1 RSIVTTW
8 GYNLK
13 KGVNNSVSYS
23 DSTSG
28 IQYAYNYLNQLTRVT
43 DASGTRTITYTPYN
57 EPDTDSIT
65 IAGTSYQLQEHY
77 DTYGRSSGYTLKQ
90 GTGVLQEV
98 SQGYEAD
105 GRLASAGIMHEETEQ
120 RFAYGYLAGS
130 NLLSS
135 LAMPDGIV
143 RELSYEQ
150 RRDLLS
156 GLDCRLGETG
166 LVSRTQSYDA
176 LGRPVTRTQQRG
188 TEPARSDSFSYN
200 GRNELTGATLGAAP
214 YGYSYDNIGNRK
226 TAQEPAGELAYAAN
240 ELNQYTRIEENEEA
254 PFVPTYDASGNQTLI
269 KTSTGI
275 WTVVYNAANRAVSFT
290 SRNGNTIIECG
301 YDYQGR
307 RYMKKVTENGTV
319 ASHERYLYRG
329 YLQIAA
335 LDMLDNRNVLRTLL
349 WDPLEPVVT
358 RPLALVQDNILY
370 CYGVDFNK
378 NVTEVFDAQGTIA
391 AAYDYSPYGT
401 ATRTGRLVQP
411 VQWSGE
417 MHDEEPALV
426 YYNYRYYN
434 PKDGRWI
441 NRDPIAEEGGW
452 NLYAFLG
459 NSTQDKV
466 DALGLKKGF
475 IKTGDPCSKCCKECK
490 RSQERPIIQDAGT
503 KGINVKASVKSPNF
517 TSECEH
523 NNTCKENCCYVVYTW
538 FDCYNKTCY
547 SQTGDTFNRKI
558 RPLRG
563 EGSSQSALGVSVQAY
578 KWCSCNRGKWKC
590 HSVIKKS
597 NIILY
602 KVDNPQNPKSWILT
616 TPPTN

>member
-1 RSIVTTW
+1 
-8 GYNLK
+8 
-13 KGVNNSVSYS
+13 SYS
-23 DSTSG
+23 DSTPG
-28 IQYAYNYLNQLTRVT
+28 IQYAYNHLNQLTQVT
-43 DASGTRTITYTPYN
+43 DASGSRVLTYTPCN
-57 EPDTDSIT
+57 EPDTDAIT
-65 IAGTSYQLQEHY
+65 IEGASCQLQEHY

-90 GTGVLQEV
+90 GTGVLQEA

-105 GRLASAGIMHEETEQ
+105 GRLASAGIMHGGEEQT
-120 RFAYGYLAGS
+120 FAYGYLAGS
-130 NLLSS
+130 SLLSS

-156 GLDCRLGETG
+156 GLDCRLGETV
-166 LVSRTQSYDA
+166 LVSRTQRCDA
-176 LGRPVTRTQQRG
+176 LERPVTRTQRRG
-188 TEPARSDSFSYN
+188 TEPAHSDSFSYN
-200 GRNELTGATLGAAP
+200 GRNELTGAALGAAP

-226 TAQEPAGELAYAAN
+226 TAQEPAQELAYAAN
-240 ELNQYTRIEENEEA
+240 ELNQYARIEESGEA

-269 KTSTGI
+269 RTSTGI
-275 WTVVYNAANRAVSFT
+275 WTVAYNAANRAVSFT
-290 SRNGNTIIECG
+290 SRDGATVVECG

-307 RYMKKVTENGTV
+307 RYMKKVTVNGTV
-319 ASHERYLYRG
+319 ASHERCLYRG

-335 LDMLDNRNVLRTLL
+335 LDMLNSRNVLRTLL
-349 WDPLEPVVT
+349 WDPLEPTAT
-358 RPLALVQDNILY
+358 RPLALVQGASLY

-391 AAYDYSPYGT
+391 AAYDYSPYG
-401 ATRTGRLVQP
+401 AVTGTGSLVQP

-459 NSTQDKV
+459 NSTQDKF

>member
-1 RSIVTTW
+1 
-8 GYNLK
+8 
-13 KGVNNSVSYS
+13 
-23 DSTSG
+23 
-28 IQYAYNYLNQLTRVT
+28 
-43 DASGTRTITYTPYN
+43 
-57 EPDTDSIT
+57 
-65 IAGTSYQLQEHY
+65 
-77 DTYGRSSGYTLKQ
+77 
-90 GTGVLQEV
+90 
-98 SQGYEAD
+98 
-105 GRLASAGIMHEETEQ
+105 MHGGTEQ

-166 LVSRTQSYDA
+166 LVSRTQRCDA
-176 LGRPVTRTQQRG
+176 LERPVTRTQRRG

-200 GRNELTGATLGAAP
+200 GRNELTGAALGAAP

-226 TAQEPAGELAYAAN
+226 TAQEPAQELAYAAN
-240 ELNQYTRIEENEEA
+240 ELNQYARIEESGEA

-269 KTSTGI
+269 RTSTGI
-275 WTVVYNAANRAVSFT
+275 WTVAYNAANRAVSFT
-290 SRNGNTIIECG
+290 SRDGATVVECG

-307 RYMKKVTENGTV
+307 RYMKKVTVNGTV
-319 ASHERYLYRG
+319 ASHERCLYRG

-335 LDMLDNRNVLRTLL
+335 LDMLNSRNVLRTLL
-349 WDPLEPVVT
+349 WDPLEPTAT
-358 RPLALVQDNILY
+358 RPLALVQGASLY

-391 AAYDYSPYGT
+391 AAYDYSPYG
-401 ATRTGRLVQP
+401 AVTGTGSLVQP

-459 NSTQDKV
+459 NSTQDKF
-466 DALGLKKGF
+466 DALGLIGIFGLLGGALIDYGFQVTANYIQGKEDPWTDIDWGSVTTSAALGAAGIPGNVKIGKNIYKNVKEAVKMRKRIKNSQKIHICKEKLPTAHQKKLLKRKQKRENIYSEYKNE
-475 IKTGDPCSKCCKECK
+475 IKNNFLIGIIRGLAKNIGSEVYENYKNTLGNKYEKCCQDIIIIIIVEIEVEIKIDSFQQYENNNIL
-490 RSQERPIIQDAGT
+490 EENPNYIPPTRP
-503 KGINVKASVKSPNF
+503 F
-517 TSECEH
+517 
-523 NNTCKENCCYVVYTW
+523 Y
-538 FDCYNKTCY
+538 
-547 SQTGDTFNRKI
+547 
-558 RPLRG
+558 PLR
-563 EGSSQSALGVSVQAY
+563 
-578 KWCSCNRGKWKC
+578 
-590 HSVIKKS
+590 
-597 NIILY
+597 
-602 KVDNPQNPKSWILT
+602 
-616 TPPTN
+616 